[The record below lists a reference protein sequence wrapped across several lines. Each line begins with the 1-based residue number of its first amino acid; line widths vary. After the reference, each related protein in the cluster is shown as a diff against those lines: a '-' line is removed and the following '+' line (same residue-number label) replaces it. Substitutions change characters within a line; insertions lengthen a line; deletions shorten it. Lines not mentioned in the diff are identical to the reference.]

1 MQIILDYRESKL
13 NDLLRSEPN
22 FNYLAQNLHLGDIQ
36 IIFNDTVYIIE
47 RKTLD
52 DFSSSIIDGRY
63 KEQKQRLLESGAQ
76 IIYIIEGHTKNQHGV
91 PLSTLYSCMFLLQVR
106 DRICVI
112 RSYDINETVKIL
124 VSLAKKIGT
133 GIIDVDVNQ
142 SHIKVKR
149 RSENVDVYLQMLC
162 CIPGISV
169 NIAKNIIDKFPTME
183 SLVRHINETNT
194 LVSIDKIGSKLSNKI
209 IHSLKGNYC

>member
-1 MQIILDYRESKL
+1 
-13 NDLLRSEPN
+13 
-22 FNYLAQNLHLGDIQ
+22 
-36 IIFNDTVYIIE
+36 
-47 RKTLD
+47 
-52 DFSSSIIDGRY
+52 
-63 KEQKQRLLESGAQ
+63 
-76 IIYIIEGHTKNQHGV
+76 
-91 PLSTLYSCMFLLQVR
+91 MFLLQVR

>member
-1 MQIILDYRESKL
+1 MQIILDYRENKL
-13 NDLLRSEPN
+13 NELMNEKLS
-22 FNYLAQNLHLGDIQ
+22 YLVQNLHLGDIQ
-36 IIFNDTVYIIE
+36 ITFNNTVYIIE

-91 PLSTLYSCMFLLQVR
+91 PLSTLYSCMFSLQVR
-106 DRICVI
+106 DKICVI
-112 RSYDINETVKIL
+112 RSFDVYETVEVL
-124 VSLAKKIGT
+124 VALAKKIET
-133 GIIDVDVNQ
+133 GYIDVYQQ
-142 SHIKVKR
+142 SIKVKKK
-149 RSENVDVYLQMLC
+149 SENVDVYLQMLC

-183 SLVRHINETNT
+183 SLLKHINDANT
-194 LVSIDKIGSKLSNKI
+194 LVSIDKIGPKLSSKI
-209 IHSLKGNYC
+209 INLLKSN